1 MDVFVSLS
9 SPVGCDAFDTFD
21 LDTLYASLDKS
32 RQYTITEAQLIRG
45 SIGSAQYA
53 VRLNSELDSS
63 KDKQF
68 VGVVEITSL
77 SIVSVKYSMRLFNV
91 SPVASG
97 AENKPG
103 LLDGVAASVP
113 KKEPI
118 VLGDLQPKFID
129 SVLKKAK
136 RVLSGDIAF
145 VRFLGYDGPRARY
158 YVCYADPKRR
168 TVVLYDVVLS
178 PIGANR
184 AAIIAFKPI
193 TDPKFKFTSVGVV
206 RRAVDAALS
215 TEEASLS
222 VE

>member
-21 LDTLYASLDKS
+21 LDMLYASLDSK

-45 SIGSAQYA
+45 SVGSAQYA
-53 VRLNSELDSS
+53 VRLNSEADSS

-68 VGVVEITSL
+68 VGVIEATSL
-77 SIVSVKYSMRLFNV
+77 SLVSVKYALRLFNV
-91 SPVASG
+91 SPVAAG

-103 LLDGVAASVP
+103 LLDTVAASVP
-113 KKEPI
+113 KKEPL

-136 RVLSGDIAF
+136 RVLVGDVAF

-158 YVCYADPKRR
+158 YVCYADTKKRS
-168 TVVLYDVVLS
+168 VVLYDLVLS
-178 PIGANR
+178 PIGSSR
-184 AAIIAFKPI
+184 AAVISFKPV
-193 TDPKFKFTSVGVV
+193 TDSKFKFTSVGVV

-215 TEEASLS
+215 VEDSTLS